1 VFGIGATELAVIMVV
16 ALLIFGPK
24 RLPELARSL
33 GKGMAEFRRASS
45 DLRQTL
51 QEADPANDPVK
62 PATPA
67 APSIAPP
74 ASAPDAA
81 VPVGQ
86 ASDGD
91 EPGGDSRQGDHADH
105 SDHADPAS
113 LEPEKVVATP
123 GEPTASKQADAPSE
137 TEKPGTHGG

>member
-1 VFGIGATELAVIMVV
+1 MFGIGATELVVIMVV

-33 GKGMAEFRRASS
+33 GRGMAEFRRASS

-51 QEADPANDPVK
+51 QEADPTKDPVK
-62 PATPA
+62 PAPPA

-74 ASAPDAA
+74 VSAKNAPSQAA
-81 VPVGQ
+81 DREE
-86 ASDGD
+86 SGD
-91 EPGGDSRQGDHADH
+91 DSQHADHADH
-105 SDHADPAS
+105 ADRAA
-113 LEPEKVVATP
+113 LEPEKVAATP
-123 GEPTASKQADAPSE
+123 GEPTASKQADSPAE